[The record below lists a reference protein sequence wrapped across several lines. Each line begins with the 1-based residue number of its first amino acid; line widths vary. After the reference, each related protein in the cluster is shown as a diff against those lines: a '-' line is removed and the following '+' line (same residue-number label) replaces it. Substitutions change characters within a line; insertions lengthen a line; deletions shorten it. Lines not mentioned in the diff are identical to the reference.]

1 MREQEGAIA
10 GEETEVSEWDDF
22 VAQVGGEIEHC
33 WFSLA
38 ATRLDD
44 CNCLAVVRRSS
55 PEAAHRATSGR
66 RRPSAL
72 SHIIRQ
78 KLLLR

>member
-22 VAQVGGEIEHC
+22 VAQVRGEIEHC
-33 WFSLA
+33 WFSPA
-38 ATRLDD
+38 TTRLDD
-44 CNCLAVVRRSS
+44 CDCPAVVGRSS
-55 PEAAHRATSGR
+55 PEAAHRTVSGR

-72 SHIIRQ
+72 SAIIRH